1 MAELTSKEDSMES
14 NMQVKFIGYD
24 TRIIYDDYSTH
35 EVLVQELSE
44 LQTICKN
51 LENRDD
57 TFYIEY
63 KKKYALEDG
72 SFVYSKKEH
81 YEIDNPNI
89 PQKELYLRKFNDV
102 AQVISY
108 SLDVRDEDLEKC
120 HDILNKLLDNNEI
133 KVSELT
139 LVASFRYA
147 LGRRSYIVAEV
158 VENILNNWQNLS
170 EKIKT
175 NIKEEIDEAVSS
187 NSFGDQTDL
196 DLWNKIKR
204 EK

>member
-1 MAELTSKEDSMES
+1 
-14 NMQVKFIGYD
+14 MQVKFIGYD
-24 TRIIYDDYSTH
+24 ARITYDDYSTH
-35 EVLVQELSE
+35 EVLVKDLSE

-51 LENRDD
+51 LENRDN

-89 PQKELYLRKFNDV
+89 PPKELYLRKFND
-102 AQVISY
+102 ASQVISH

-120 HDILNKLLDNNEI
+120 YDILNKLLDKNEI
-133 KVSELT
+133 KISELT

-147 LGRRSYIVAEV
+147 LGRRSYIVSEV
-158 VENILNNWQNLS
+158 VENILSNWQNLS
-170 EKIKT
+170 EKMKI
-175 NIKEEIDEAVSS
+175 NIKNEIDEAVAH
-187 NSFGDQTDL
+187 NNFGEQMDL